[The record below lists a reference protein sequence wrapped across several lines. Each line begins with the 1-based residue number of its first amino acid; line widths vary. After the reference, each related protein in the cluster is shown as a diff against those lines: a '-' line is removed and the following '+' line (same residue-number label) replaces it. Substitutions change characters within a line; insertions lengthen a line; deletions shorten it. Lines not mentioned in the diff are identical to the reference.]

1 VAVADAHRDSC
12 EAMRGGASQATR
24 KTRYDHPLIQLCGAT
39 SMTSEQSILVTGGA
53 GFIGSA
59 LVRYLIGERAT
70 RVVTVDRLG
79 YAGSLLN
86 LRDVRDSPLH
96 HFEQVD
102 IIDGAALSE
111 VFERHQ
117 PTAVMHLAAE
127 SHVDRSIDRPADF
140 IQSNLVGTY
149 QVLDCALHYMETLD
163 ASAAARFRVL
173 HVSTDEVYGSL
184 SLDAPAF
191 REGDAYEPNSPYSA
205 SKAGAD
211 HLATAWAHTFAL
223 PVLITNCTNNYGPYQ
238 FPEKLIPVVIM
249 KALAGQPIPIYGRG
263 DNVRDWL
270 HVDDHV
276 RALTL
281 ILERGRIGE
290 RYNIG
295 GECEVSNLQ
304 LVKQICTLLDE
315 LEPSATGMPYEQL
328 IEFVADRPG
337 HDLRYAMDIKKV
349 RTEFAW
355 QPQHSLTEGLRNTVA
370 WYLANRQ
377 WCAQITNNDAGK
389 RQGLR

>member
-1 VAVADAHRDSC
+1 V
-12 EAMRGGASQATR
+12 
-24 KTRYDHPLIQLCGAT
+24 
-39 SMTSEQSILVTGGA
+39 TSEQTIVVTGGA

-59 LVRYLIGERAT
+59 LVRHLIAETET

-86 LRDVRDSPLH
+86 LHDVRDHQRH

-102 IIDGAALSE
+102 ITNGTALSD
-111 VFERHQ
+111 VFARHQ

-149 QVLDCALHYMETLD
+149 QVLDCSLRYLATLN
-163 ASAAARFRVL
+163 APQAARFRML

-191 REGDAYEPNSPYSA
+191 REGDAYQPNSPYSA

-211 HLATAWAHTFAL
+211 HLAMAWAHTFGL

-263 DNVRDWL
+263 DNIRDWL

-281 ILERGRIGE
+281 ILERGRLAQ

-304 LVKQICTLLDE
+304 LVKQICALLDD
-315 LEPSATGMPYEQL
+315 LEPSPSGTPYAQL
-328 IEFVADRPG
+328 IQFVDDRPG
-337 HDLRYAMDIKKV
+337 HDLRYAMDISKV
-349 RTEFAW
+349 RTEFDW
-355 QPQHSLTEGLRNTVA
+355 QPQHTLVNGLRETVT
-370 WYLANRQ
+370 WYLANRA
-377 WCAQITNNDAGK
+377 WCEQVTNNDAGQ